1 MNKIY
6 IGMDLH
12 KSTSSFCVMNKEGEI
27 LQEQRTPTN
36 PESITR
42 FIKSLGKKNKI
53 SIAFEPVSQSW
64 KYIDIF
70 EEMNLEIHPANPRKL
85 KAIASSTSKTD
96 KLDARVI
103 ADHLRTKHLPESYI
117 PNKEVRAWKEVIRN
131 RSSLVRLRTQAKNRI
146 HSTLFKN
153 GLVSPFANL
162 WSARGKR
169 WLRNLSLDK
178 HFMLT
183 IEKQLSVIEF
193 LDKEIKDT
201 EKTIKEIVKETKQM
215 QLLKTIP
222 GLGDIFAIT
231 IMSEIG
237 DIKRFKSYKKL
248 QSYAGLVPWVRNSG
262 GKTWSG
268 HITKRGSSWLRY
280 AVIELAVSIA
290 RTKKSSD
297 LKDYYLKVKLSKG
310 SKTAT
315 VATARKSLA
324 IIWSVLHNEHEFEA
338 RYPAI

>member
-1 MNKIY
+1 MNTIY

-27 LQEQRTPTN
+27 LQEQRTPTT

-64 KYIDIF
+64 RYFDLF
-70 EEMNLEIHPANPRKL
+70 EDLGLDTHPVNPRRL
-85 KAIASSTSKTD
+85 KAIATATSKTD
-96 KLDARVI
+96 KLDAQVL
-103 ADHLRTKHLPESYI
+103 ADHLRTNHLPESYI
-117 PNKEVRAWKEVIRN
+117 PPKKVRGWKEIIRN
-131 RSSLVRLRTQAKNRI
+131 RSSLVGLRTQAKNRI

-153 GLVSPFANL
+153 GLVSPYQTL
-162 WSARGKR
+162 WSKRGIE
-169 WLRNLSLDK
+169 WLQAQDLDT
-178 HFMLT
+178 HFKLT
-183 IEKQLSVIEF
+183 IEKQLSVIAF
-193 LDKEIKDT
+193 LDKEIKDI
-201 EKTIKEIVKETKQM
+201 EKVIKETVKETKEM

-222 GLGDIFAIT
+222 GVGDIFSIT

-237 DIKRFKSYKKL
+237 DINRFKSYKKL

-268 HITKRGSSWLRY
+268 HITKVGSSWLRY

-290 RTKKSSD
+290 RTRKGSD
-297 LKDYYLKVKLSKG
+297 LKDYYLKVKHNKNG
-310 SKTAT
+310 KTAV

-324 IIWSVLHNEHEFEA
+324 IIWSVLHNEREFEA

>member
-27 LQEQRTPTN
+27 LKEQRIATT

-53 SIAFEPVSQSW
+53 SITFEPVSQSW
-64 KYIDIF
+64 RYIDIF
-70 EEMNLEIHPANPRKL
+70 EEMNLDIHPANPRKL
-85 KAIASSTSKTD
+85 KAIATATSKTD
-96 KLDARVI
+96 KLDARVL
-103 ADHLRTKHLPESYI
+103 ADHLRTNHLPESYI
-117 PNKEVRAWKEVIRN
+117 PPKEVRGWKELVRN

-146 HSTLFKN
+146 HSALFKN
-153 GLVSPFANL
+153 GLASPFQTL
-162 WSARGKR
+162 WTARAKK
-169 WLRNLSLDK
+169 WLRTLELES

-183 IEKQLSVIEF
+183 IEKQLSVIEH
-193 LDKEIKDT
+193 LDKEIKDV

-222 GLGDIFAIT
+222 GVGDIFAIT

-237 DIKRFKSYKKL
+237 DIRRFKNYKKL
-248 QSYAGLVPWVRNSG
+248 QSYAGLAPWVRNTG
-262 GKTWSG
+262 GKTWTG
-268 HITKRGSSWLRY
+268 HITKRGSAWLRY

-290 RTKKSSD
+290 RTRKSSD
-297 LKDYYLKVKLSKG
+297 LKDYYLKVKRNKG
-310 SKTAT
+310 GKTAT

-324 IIWSVLHNEHEFEA
+324 IIWAVLHNERKFEA